1 MPETDA
7 PQDPMPQ
14 ALDAVRPIRFVQ
26 ITGAGPKASGVWN
39 GFIDRWHDLGYTP
52 LVGAQM
58 RTIVEDSEGRL
69 LAALGF
75 QSAAWKT
82 AARDTFI
89 GRSPEVRERNLPYVI
104 DNSRFLIMPWVR
116 IPNLA
121 LHILSQARRQVSQD
135 WYDRYKVTPVLMET
149 FVEIPRF
156 TGGAYK
162 ASGWVHVGTTRG
174 RGKYDTKNE
183 CAKPKKDIWLC
194 PFRKNWKRKLTQ

>member
-1 MPETDA
+1 
-7 PQDPMPQ
+7 MPQ

-39 GFIDRWHDLGYTP
+39 GFIDRWHYLGYTP

-58 RTIVEDSEGRL
+58 RTIVEDSEVRL

-121 LHILSQARRQVSQD
+121 SHILSQARRQVSQD

-149 FVEIPRF
+149 FVEITRF